1 MKPDG
6 PGRLSQE
13 VACEW
18 RGNEA
23 RELDEIQM
31 MGIPNRET
39 ARAESLGWAWA
50 W

>member
-1 MKPDG
+1 MKPG
-6 PGRLSQE
+6 GHGRLSQE

-18 RGNEA
+18 RVNEA

-39 ARAESLGWAWA
+39 ARAGSLRWA
-50 W
+50 